1 MEFVAKLDDQISEPT
16 AAAASALEAMAAA
29 TKAADAQLKAIDSS
43 QRKAANRASLQA
55 AAFNPKAYQQ
65 QVLAERQLAAEKEK
79 ALQQLGMGLSQ
90 KERDEAASKK
100 AAAEERKRARE
111 AAAQRAAA
119 GLGGAAAQAKALAV
133 SLGAVAGVS
142 GALGLAKVA
151 IGYHGMARLQMI
163 SYQAS
168 LQIRSLFRGVDS
180 RPLERA
186 YLQFTKLFSLS
197 TTTGQAISRGLTR
210 GFNGLFQAIEKAEPY
225 VSAFIRGMVLGA
237 LKVEGMW
244 LRARIWLFPLTDA
257 LEDATGKIDGI
268 KLAALAGM
276 GAVGLLAAK
285 ATGILA
291 FGGAALTAGKAMT
304 LLAARSTAAGL
315 AATGAV
321 APFLAFAAAVG
332 AVVVA
337 GYQLSKLIDEWD
349 TDLVLRSIGIGES
362 DADRLNR
369 QFDEEAAARRRS
381 GKPSLVREV
390 AQLPGASASP
400 PAAAPKPPVDLAMGA
415 GRRTGAA
422 MGDGVV
428 AGMKSKEAAVG
439 AGAAGLVGAGERA
452 AKQKADIHSPS
463 RLFRREV
470 GRQMGEGARL
480 GLKDSET
487 GVRRAAEESLVPAPR
502 RVPGPASPALVPAPQ
517 AAKGPAAAPV
527 ASSITLE
534 LRIGEI
540 NVGAGLTRSE
550 VRESFDEAMA
560 GLLQQ
565 VGVMLG
571 APRASGATD
580 AG

>member
-1 MEFVAKLDDQISEPT
+1 MEFVAKLIDQISEPSV
-16 AAAASALEAMAAA
+16 AAAAAQENLAAA
-29 TKAADAQLKAIDSS
+29 TKATDAQLKALDST
-43 QRKAANRASLQA
+43 QRKAANRAALQA
-55 AAFNPKAYQQ
+55 KAFNPKAYQQ
-65 QVLAERQLAAEKEK
+65 QILAERELAGAKEK

-151 IGYHGMARLQMI
+151 IGYQGMARLQMI

-197 TTTGQAISRGLTR
+197 TVTGQALSKGLTR

-237 LKVEGMW
+237 LKVEGLW

-268 KLAALAGM
+268 KVAALAGM

-291 FGGAALTAGKAMT
+291 FGGAALTAGKALT
-304 LLAARSTAAGL
+304 LLAAKGAAAGL

-332 AVVVA
+332 AVVAA
-337 GYQLSKLIDEWD
+337 GDQLSKLIKEWD

-362 DADRLNR
+362 DADRFNKKL
-369 QFDEEAAARRRS
+369 DEEAAARKKA

-390 AQLPGASASP
+390 DRLPGAASGAP
-400 PAAAPKPPVDLAMGA
+400 VGVPKPPVEKALAD
-415 GRRTGAA
+415 GRRAGAA
-422 MGDGVV
+422 MGDGIV
-428 AGMKSKEAAVG
+428 AGLKAKEAEVAAG
-439 AGAAGLVGAGERA
+439 GAALAAAADRGVKQRA
-452 AKQKADIHSPS
+452 EIRSPA
-463 RLFRREV
+463 RAFRRDAQ
-470 GRQMGEGARL
+470 QMGEGTRL
-480 GLKDSET
+480 GLKDSEQK
-487 GVRRAAEESLVPAPR
+487 VQKAAEESLVPSPR
-502 RVPGPASPALVPAPQ
+502 SG
-517 AAKGPAAAPV
+517 GFGGAAAVP
-527 ASSITLE
+527 SIQLTFT
-534 LRIGEI
+534 GDI
-540 NVGAGLTRSE
+540 NVGAGMRRSE
-550 VRESFDEAMA
+550 VRESFDEAMTA
-560 GLLQQ
+560 LAQQ
-565 VGVMLG
+565 IGVMMG
-571 APRASGATD
+571 IPARAVTNVG
-580 AG
+580 

>member
-1 MEFVAKLDDQISEPT
+1 VEFVAKLIDQISEPS
-16 AAAASALEAMAAA
+16 AAAAAAQENLAAA
-29 TKAADAQLKAIDSS
+29 TKATDAQLKALDST
-43 QRKAANRASLQA
+43 QRKAANRAALQA
-55 AAFNPKAYQQ
+55 KAFNPKAYQQ
-65 QVLAERQLAAEKEK
+65 QILAERELAGAKEK

-90 KERDEAASKK
+90 KERDEAASRK

-151 IGYHGMARLQMI
+151 IGYQGMARLQMI

-197 TTTGQAISRGLTR
+197 TTTGQALSKGLTR

-237 LKVEGMW
+237 MKVEGLW
-244 LRARIWLFPLTDA
+244 LRARIWMFPLTDA

-268 KLAALAGM
+268 KVAALAGM

-304 LLAARSTAAGL
+304 LLAARSAAAGL

-332 AVVVA
+332 AVVAA
-337 GYQLSKLIDEWD
+337 GDQLSKLIKEWD

-362 DADRLNR
+362 DADRFNKKL
-369 QFDEEAAARRRS
+369 DEEAAARKKA

-390 AQLPGASASP
+390 DRLPGAASGAP
-400 PAAAPKPPVDLAMGA
+400 VGVPKPPVEKALAD
-415 GRRTGAA
+415 GRRAGAA
-422 MGDGVV
+422 MGDGIV
-428 AGMKSKEAAVG
+428 AGLKAKEAEVAAG
-439 AGAAGLVGAGERA
+439 GAALAAAADRGVKQRA
-452 AKQKADIHSPS
+452 EIRSPA
-463 RLFRREV
+463 RAFRRDAQ
-470 GRQMGEGARL
+470 QMGEGTRL
-480 GLKDSET
+480 GLKDSEQK
-487 GVRRAAEESLVPAPR
+487 VQKAAEESLVPSPR
-502 RVPGPASPALVPAPQ
+502 AGGSSGVG
-517 AAKGPAAAPV
+517 GAAAVP
-527 ASSITLE
+527 SIQLTFT
-534 LRIGEI
+534 GDI
-540 NVGAGLTRSE
+540 NVGAGMQRSE
-550 VRESFDEAMA
+550 VRESFDEAMTA
-560 GLLQQ
+560 LAQQ
-565 VGVMLG
+565 VGVMMG
-571 APRASGATD
+571 IPARAVTN